1 MLGPHPFGGLGK
13 SPTPLMLD
21 PTALPSF
28 QRDPTLEEEE
38 EANLRWYTV

>member
-1 MLGPHPFGGLGK
+1 MLAPHPPLGGLGK

-28 QRDPTLEEEE
+28 QRAPPPEEGD
-38 EANLRWYTV
+38 EANLL